1 MNKICK
7 IGIGAAT
14 LAGVATVSS
23 AVAERFR
30 KKWFVHGFEAGQ
42 FVGYISATENYSK
55 ANDEIIKAATDIA
68 DSAIMISR
76 KYDKLCDDFAELER
90 AYDELCAETDDE

>member
-7 IGIGAAT
+7 IGIGAAA
-14 LAGVATVSS
+14 LAGAATISS
-23 AVAERFR
+23 AVAKRFR

-42 FVGYISATENYSK
+42 FVGYINASENYSK
-55 ANDEIIKAATDIA
+55 ANNEIIKAATDIA

-76 KYDKLCDDFAELER
+76 KYDKLCDDFTELER
-90 AYDELCAETDDE
+90 AYDELCAETADE